1 MNDEDQ
7 ILQAN
12 EAFYRAFSARD
23 MTAMDAV
30 WAKRAPVACIHP
42 GWGALVT
49 RESVMTSW
57 QGILSSQNAP
67 NVTCRGPRA
76 FVSGDAA
83 FVICFEMVEGGYL
96 IATNIFTREDGA
108 WRMTHHQA
116 GPTNDAPPEEKPA
129 PAKTSKTIH

>member
-1 MNDEDQ
+1 MNDEAQ

-12 EAFYRAFSARD
+12 EAFYRAFSEHD
-23 MTAMDAV
+23 LGAMDLV

-49 RESVMTSW
+49 RDSVMASW
-57 QGILSSQNAP
+57 QSILASRNAP
-67 NVTCRGPRA
+67 QVTCRGARA
-76 FVSGDAA
+76 FVTGDAA

-96 IATNIFTREDGA
+96 IATNIFVREDGH

-129 PAKTSKTIH
+129 STKPSKTIH